1 MHEGM
6 VKQNH
11 CGTHAPIWLNG
22 KYPQTKGD
30 KVDLQAC
37 INLFDLN
44 GGCFDS
50 FDIGVKNRGNYF
62 VYYLQPLFYC
72 AVAYCAGKQ
81 LDEFRFGKLFRD
93 DCLLVC
99 SII

>member
-1 MHEGM
+1 M
-6 VKQNH
+6 
-11 CGTHAPIWLNG
+11 
-22 KYPQTKGD
+22 
-30 KVDLQAC
+30 DLQAC

-50 FDIGVKNRGNYF
+50 FDIGVKNCGNYF